1 MNRITKI
8 LVLLAVM
15 SVFAVSVTAV
25 DVYAGEDVIDLPS
38 HDVKSGELEAGLNG
52 APLEDEGDPDGM
64 DDTND
69 DPSMLAPSGM
79 SAVEWEQYLL
89 LIMTQLHFMGL

>member
-25 DVYAGEDVIDLPS
+25 DVYAGEDVIGLPS
-38 HDVKSGELEAGLNG
+38 NDVKFGELEAGHNG
-52 APLEDEGDPDGM
+52 APPEDEGDPDGM

-69 DPSMLAPSGM
+69 GPALLSQSGM
-79 SAVEWEQYLL
+79 SAVEWDQYLL
-89 LIMTQLHFMGL
+89 FIMTQLHVIGL

>member
-8 LVLLAVM
+8 LVLLAFM
-15 SVFAVSVTAV
+15 SVFAVSFTAV
-25 DVYAGEDVIDLPS
+25 DVYAGQDALALPS
-38 HDVKSGELEAGLNG
+38 DDVKSGELEADLNG

-69 DPSMLAPSGM
+69 DPALFAPSGM
-79 SAVEWEQYLL
+79 SAVAWDQYFLF
-89 LIMTQLHFMGL
+89 IMTQLHFIGL